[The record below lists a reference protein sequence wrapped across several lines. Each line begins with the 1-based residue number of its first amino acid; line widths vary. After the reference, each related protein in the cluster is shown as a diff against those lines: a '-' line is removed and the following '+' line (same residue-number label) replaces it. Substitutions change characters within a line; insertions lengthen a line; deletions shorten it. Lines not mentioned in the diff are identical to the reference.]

1 MPSWSNGKLTV
12 YHGTNTQALAA
23 HGPFEIGGS
32 LGRFVADLKYCSP
45 ATDLSYGG
53 NWVTV

>member
-23 HGPFEIGGS
+23 HGPFKVGGS
-32 LGRFVADLKYCSP
+32 LAGFVADL
-45 ATDLSYGG
+45 
-53 NWVTV
+53 